1 MLGFIDIQ
9 SAAKSAKISISG
21 YIGVPEDWQFDD
33 ESEEVATKERM
44 RQELERIASLSV
56 DTIDVEI
63 DSFGGSV
70 NHGLAIY
77 NALRAT
83 GAKIRTTYTGWSA
96 SIATIIGMAGDERI
110 APDNM
115 FLLIHE
121 ARGMAMGTSNTIE
134 SYSEWL
140 KQVNEKILDIYER
153 GGEDRR
159 TLKNIMAQDGGEGR
173 WLNAKEAK
181 RLGLITKIEN
191 SYQAAAYSAEQ
202 LIENKLPKIK
212 NMSETNLKN
221 KVLEVLGYRNDEA
234 LTELNASLTNEV
246 ESLRNQ
252 MSEQASQL
260 AEAQAA
266 LTEAQAALTA
276 ANEAH
281 EIAVGEMTA
290 ENAQLVEGLNATISE
305 QTATIEANVQTIA
318 DLQEQLKGGGINFQ
332 NADPDLKDEMPESV
346 KQDLARLRNKQG
358 K

>member
-21 YIGVPEDWQFDD
+21 YIGIPEDWQFD
-33 ESEEVATKERM
+33 EKSEEVATKERM
-44 RQELERIASLSV
+44 RLELERIASLKV
-56 DTIDVEI
+56 DTIDVQI

-70 NHGLAIY
+70 NHGFAIY

-121 ARGMAMGTSNTIE
+121 ARGMATGTSNTIE
-134 SYSEWL
+134 GYSEWL
-140 KQVNEKILDIYER
+140 RQINETCVGIYTR
-153 GGEDRR
+153 GGSDRR
-159 TLKNIMAQDGGEGR
+159 TIKAIMQENNGEGR
-173 WLNAKEAK
+173 WLDAKEAK
-181 RLGLITKIEN
+181 KLGLITKIEN
-191 SYQAAAYSAEQ
+191 SYQAAAYSTEQ

-221 KVLEVLGYRNDEA
+221 RVLEVLGYRNDEA
-234 LTELNASLTNEV
+234 LTELNASLTQEV
-246 ESLRNQ
+246 EQLRNQ
-252 MSEQASQL
+252 MSEQTSQL
-260 AEAQAA
+260 ADLQAS
-266 LTEAQAALTA
+266 LTDAQAALTA

-281 EIAVGEMTA
+281 EIAVEEMTA

-305 QTATIEANVQTIA
+305 QTATIEANAQTIA

-332 NADPDLKDEMPESV
+332 NTDPDLKDEMPDSV